1 MNKNYRYQLESP
13 KVTGRRQQK
22 TTCPQCGRRKCF
34 VRYVDTHNDCR
45 YVADDIDY
53 NVSERLEAYPP
64 NTDLAD
70 LLLAPT

>member
-1 MNKNYRYQLESP
+1 MQLT
-13 KVTGRRQQK
+13 KG
-22 TTCPQCGRRKCF
+22 
-34 VRYVDTHNDCR
+34 
-45 YVADDIDY
+45 IDY